1 MFLAL
6 LAPLVYMSCTVHDMY
21 TNGASQVCVCVC
33 VCVRACMWAVS
44 QKNKLH
50 PNRIMTARYT

>member
-33 VCVRACMWAVS
+33 VCVCVRACGLGFECL
-44 QKNKLH
+44 K
-50 PNRIMTARYT
+50 RINYILTES